1 LDNCGVGDDEFAS
14 ILEGMVLL
22 NSFNRIIYKQ
32 NHFDE
37 LSMEAIRPILM
48 KPRPHNL
55 KELTIIDCKIF
66 SKISQEL
73 VFELNIQCNLE
84 KLSLVHC
91 NLTDPT
97 FKVLIKVLENATEL
111 KNLDLSWCERNSADF
126 LDFYEVL
133 SENKR
138 LTHLNLSWNSLF
150 D

>member
-1 LDNCGVGDDEFAS
+1 VLDRIQNKILALYSYTLSEGHCKAIASACRFLDGKIEGVLLDNCGVGDDEFAS

-66 SKISQEL
+66 SKIS
-73 VFELNIQCNLE
+73 
-84 KLSLVHC
+84 
-91 NLTDPT
+91 
-97 FKVLIKVLENATEL
+97 
-111 KNLDLSWCERNSADF
+111 
-126 LDFYEVL
+126 
-133 SENKR
+133 
-138 LTHLNLSWNSLF
+138 
-150 D
+150 